1 MSDNII
7 RKMTRDDIPA
17 VAAIEAAN
25 FSQPWS
31 EELFS
36 RELENPQAVILVADI
51 EGEVA
56 GFADMRII
64 CGECYINNIAVS
76 GRFRHRGIGE
86 ALMKGL
92 ESAASG
98 AEFITLEVRQS
109 NERAIALYRKRGFVK
124 VGVRK
129 DFYEKPT
136 ESADLMTKILKD

>member
-1 MSDNII
+1 
-7 RKMTRDDIPA
+7 
-17 VAAIEAAN
+17 
-25 FSQPWS
+25 
-31 EELFS
+31 
-36 RELENPQAVILVADI
+36 
-51 EGEVA
+51 
-56 GFADMRII
+56 
-64 CGECYINNIAVS
+64 
-76 GRFRHRGIGE
+76 
-86 ALMKGL
+86 MKGL